1 MDTIRDNYVISTDKA
16 KLDVSY
22 IHQYLCFQSYWAG
35 NIPIDIVKQSIEGS
49 LCFGLFDGEKQIGF
63 ARMVTDAATFAF
75 LADVFVDEKY
85 RGKGLSK
92 WLMEVMMAFTPNTD
106 SARCHFPNAGWPFTT
121 PTFIR
126 VNKFIFAPKLKRD
139 VTGRI
144 YQE

>member
-35 NIPIDIVKQSIEGS
+35 NIPIDIVRQSIEGS

-85 RGKGLSK
+85 RGKGIGKKLIQHAIDWSLK
-92 WLMEVMMAFTPNTD
+92 QKIFKLRVRTQTKRLDALQFYRSLKFEEVKEQKVFQLELA
-106 SARCHFPNAGWPFTT
+106 
-121 PTFIR
+121 
-126 VNKFIFAPKLKRD
+126 
-139 VTGRI
+139 
-144 YQE
+144 

>member
-1 MDTIRDNYVISTDKA
+1 MYTIRDNYVISTDKA

-92 WLMEVMMAFTPNTD
+92 WLMEVMLA
-106 SARCHFPNAGWPFTT
+106 H
-121 PTFIR
+121 
-126 VNKFIFAPKLKRD
+126 PKLQGLR
-139 VTGRI
+139 RI
-144 YQE
+144 VLATKDAHGLYAQYGFRPLPLPERWMAIHNPNVYKGK